1 MHIFLNLSNDAAFGH
16 LSGLA
21 DGVVD
26 GLGVE
31 EPWALMTGLEMPMKA
46 VPPTL
51 LGSSWALKARSPGI
65 TMAAAS
71 LVSRFFRKMSPRA

>member
-1 MHIFLNLSNDAAFGH
+1 MHIFLNLSNDAVFGH

-26 GLGVE
+26 GLGVGG
-31 EPWALMTGLEMPMKA
+31 AVGLDDGLGDADEGGA
-46 VPPTL
+46 PTL